1 MRELRLKEVKFTCSS
16 SFTES
21 EFSWFLSCVS
31 ACCSQQAVS
40 CPRTFETQGLATS
53 CIFMGCPLCDCLWIS
68 KFFIPRPKGKGLQ
81 REGVPWEAGT
91 LPRRPMAWLLAP
103 TLPASI
109 CVTLGEP
116 SLTSA
121 QEYLPP
127 AQRGAGESLILDQGW
142 ANIFSKGQ
150 RANLFW
156 FCRPCNDSILPLW
169 WESSFLFVN
178 KGCDCVPEK
187 LY

>member
-31 ACCSQQAVS
+31 ACCSQQVVS
-40 CPRTFETQGLATS
+40 CPRTFETQGLANS
-53 CIFMGCPLCDCLWIS
+53 YIFRGCPLCDCLWIS

-127 AQRGAGESLILDQGW
+127 AQRGAGDPSSWTRGGPTSSVRAREQ
-142 ANIFSKGQ
+142 IFFGFAGHAMTQ
-150 RANLFW
+150 F
-156 FCRPCNDSILPLW
+156 
-169 WESSFLFVN
+169 
-178 KGCDCVPEK
+178 
-187 LY
+187 